1 MTGLQIAHDM
11 WFWLG
16 FQGWKLIL
24 NEPFAFNLVL
34 LVAVPW
40 EQRHIF
46 EGDVTG
52 HIWGEKSNR
61 CTFERSSCQK
71 VIIRLFTS
79 DMNGS
84 CEIYSSY
91 FSVGLNAVTKTQIV
105 QERSH
110 RNKWITVNMICL
122 FLKNSNLKCH
132 FHIPWCFSNEKFLLL
147 FNGKPDFYLNLKRSW
162 FGALFWNMSEKEP
175 IIVKCFSHIVRI
187 VLSYEKGILFNTKV
201 KQR

>member
-1 MTGLQIAHDM
+1 MGVKNQVDVP
-11 WFWLG
+11 
-16 FQGWKLIL
+16 L
-24 NEPFAFNLVL
+24 NRVHA
-34 LVAVPW
+34 
-40 EQRHIF
+40 R
-46 EGDVTG
+46 
-52 HIWGEKSNR
+52 KSLD
-61 CTFERSSCQK
+61 CS
-71 VIIRLFTS
+71 TS

-84 CEIYSSY
+84 CKIYSSY

-122 FLKNSNLKCH
+122 FLKNSNLKGR
-132 FHIPWCFSNEKFLLL
+132 FPIPSCFSNEKFLLP
-147 FNGKPDFYLNLKRSW
+147 FNGKPDSYLNLERNW

-187 VLSYEKGILFNTKV
+187 VLSYGKGILFNIKV